1 MDMVWRWRQV
11 RLLLIEQD
19 TLLINYFITHQV
31 RLLLIEQDAYKRRK
45 PCTSDACARL
55 VDYSLWDARLRA
67 AGFVRIWYAHD
78 TFAPKTAGWSKNLY
92 HSAWARAAAHTGN
105 LVPGAACTEHKKRY
119 GLTNS
124 QLNCVAEQSE
134 QGTRPEAGPEAGPSA
149 AGPSLRQMRELL
161 DAQSF
166 EAGVAPP

>member
-1 MDMVWRWRQV
+1 MQSARPLASIKAACMSFFPRAPRGTNPTV
-11 RLLLIEQD
+11 RD
-19 TLLINYFITHQV
+19 TSS
-31 RLLLIEQDAYKRRK
+31 RLFTIAAAPRA
-45 PCTSDACARL
+45 PACL

-92 HSAWARAAAHTGN
+92 HSAWARAAAHTGD

-134 QGTRPEAGPEAGPSA
+134 QGTRPEARPEAGPSA

-166 EAGVAPP
+166 DADVAPP

>member
-1 MDMVWRWRQV
+1 MDIVWRWRQV

-105 LVPGAACTEHKKRY
+105 LVPGAAYNEHKKRY
-119 GLTNS
+119 KLTDS
-124 QLNCVAEQSE
+124 QLNCVVEQSE
-134 QGTRPEAGPEAGPSA
+134 QPGHRPEAGPSA
-149 AGPSLRQMRELL
+149 AGPSLRQLRELL

-166 EAGVAPP
+166 DADATPP

>member
-1 MDMVWRWRQV
+1 MDIWCGASASSSRYASNELM
-11 RLLLIEQD
+11 
-19 TLLINYFITHQV
+19 TYQV

-92 HSAWARAAAHTGN
+92 HSAWARAAAHTGD

-119 GLTNS
+119 KLTDS

-134 QGTRPEAGPEAGPSA
+134 QPGHRPEAGPSA

-161 DAQSF
+161 DAESF
-166 EAGVAPP
+166 DADVAPP